1 MHFLLTGGTGFIGQ
15 RLARRIIDR
24 GDTLTALV
32 RPSSRRGPLEA
43 MGARFAV
50 GDLTT
55 GEGLAEAVRDVDC
68 VLHLAGVTKA
78 REPAGYF
85 EGNANGTRRV
95 VEAMAALP
103 RPPRLVYCSSLAAAG
118 PSTPERPRREEDA
131 PAPVSIYG
139 RSKLGGEDAVREYVD
154 RVPCVIVRPPIVY
167 GPGDTEFIP
176 SMLPMAKKGLA
187 IKSGFGPKRYSL
199 IHVDDLCTALLAAAE
214 RGPTMAKDD
223 PARGVY
229 TVSDGREYTWED
241 VCGALA
247 GALGRGRPTVV
258 PVPDVIGYLIGL
270 GSELMARLKGTVPIL
285 NRDKVREMTCPAWT
299 CSTERASREL
309 GFAPSIPLAQG
320 IAGTLATYQLGQ
332 RALSP

>member
-24 GDTLTALV
+24 GDTLTVLV
-32 RPSSRRGPLEA
+32 RASSRRGPLEA
-43 MGARFAV
+43 LGARFTV
-50 GDLTT
+50 GDLAT

-78 REPAGYF
+78 RKPAGYF
-85 EGNANGTRRV
+85 EGNAKGTRRV

-103 RPPRLVYCSSLAAAG
+103 HPPRLVYCSSLAAAG
-118 PSTPERPRREEDA
+118 PSTPERPRREEDV

-139 RSKLGGEDAVREYVD
+139 KSKLGGEEAVREFAD
-154 RVPCVIVRPPIVY
+154 RVPCIILRPPIVY

-176 SMLPMAKKGLA
+176 SMLPMARKGLA

-214 RGPTMAKDD
+214 RGTTLAKGD
-223 PARGVY
+223 PAQGVY

-258 PVPDVIGYLIGL
+258 PVPDAIGYLIGL
-270 GSELMARLKGTVPIL
+270 GSEIIARLRGTVPIL
-285 NRDKVREMTCPAWT
+285 NRDKVREMMSPAWT
-299 CSTERASREL
+299 CTTERASQEL
-309 GFAPSIPLAQG
+309 GFTPAIPLAQG
-320 IAGTLATYQLGQ
+320 IAGTLASYQQHQLASGH
-332 RALSP
+332 